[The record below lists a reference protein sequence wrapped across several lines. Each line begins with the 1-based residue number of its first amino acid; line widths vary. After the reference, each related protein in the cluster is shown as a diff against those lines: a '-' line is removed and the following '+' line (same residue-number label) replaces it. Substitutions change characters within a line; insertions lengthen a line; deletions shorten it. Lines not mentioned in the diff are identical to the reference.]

1 MASTEHFD
9 IKPHPTSALELA
21 QDVSRMKM
29 MLVTTMISSMIVVVV
44 AALFMTMF

>member
-21 QDVSRMKM
+21 QEVSRMKS
-29 MLVTTMISSMIVVVV
+29 MLVTTIIGSVFIVVV